1 MEEKLRTLTTE
12 QINPRTLEID
22 VMDSEAI
29 VRLMNAEEAVV
40 ADAVKEAIPDIA
52 KAVDLIVT
60 QFKKGGRLIYLGAG
74 TSGRLGMLD
83 ASECPPTFG
92 VSSDMVKF
100 VLAGGPEAFLKGIEG
115 AEDNEEAAI
124 QDFHALNPDENDC
137 LVAISASGRTPYC
150 ISALK
155 EANRLGVPAVT
166 ISCNKPAEMS
176 RYADIAI
183 EVVCGP
189 EVLVGST
196 RLKAGTAQKMI
207 LNMLS
212 TASMIR
218 IGKAYQNLMVDMSPI
233 NTKLR
238 ERAKHM
244 VMEAT
249 GAAYEE
255 AESALKETDWQ
266 VKTAIVLVLTGVS
279 AEKAERLLAE
289 SDGFVRKAV
298 AVAMKDSNEQR

>member
-1 MEEKLRTLTTE
+1 MNEQLKALITE
-12 QINPRTLEID
+12 QVNPRTLEID
-22 VMDSEAI
+22 TMDSESI
-29 VRLMNAEEAVV
+29 VRLMNDEEAAV
-40 ADAVKEAIPDIA
+40 ASAVREALPDIA
-52 KAVDLIVT
+52 KAVDLIVE
-60 QFKKGGRLIYLGAG
+60 QLKKGGRLIYLGAG

-92 VSSDMVKF
+92 VSPEMVRF

-115 AEDNEEAAI
+115 AEDNEEAAKL
-124 QDFHALNPDENDC
+124 DLAALNPSENDC

-155 EANRLGVPAVT
+155 QAKQLGVPCIT
-166 ISCNKPAEMS
+166 IACNKPSEMS
-176 RYADIAI
+176 RYADVAI

-238 ERAKHM
+238 ERAKRM
-244 VMEAT
+244 VITAT
-249 GAAYEE
+249 GVSPEE
-255 AESALKETDWQ
+255 AEAALKETGWQ
-266 VKTAIVLVLTGVS
+266 VKTAIVLVLTGAS
-279 AEKAERLLAE
+279 AEKAKQLLEEA
-289 SDGFVRKAV
+289 DGFVRKAV
-298 AVAMKDSNEQR
+298 EMALK